1 MANFALIDNNNIVQT
16 VNVVNNTEAVSGQA
30 FLNSLGLTGTWIQT
44 SYNSRAGVH
53 YTNVPTGTIT
63 NTRTISSMKFDPL
76 SGVYT
81 DVQQVS
87 STITQ
92 YTLSADN
99 LPHLR
104 YNYAGVGYTYDSV
117 RDAFIPP
124 KPFNSWVLN
133 ESTCNWKAP
142 IEYPSDGKYYS
153 WDELTNNWVLV
164 PGLSGRVGNSRSSN
178 IN

>member
-16 VNVVNNTEAVSGQA
+16 INVVNNTEAVSGQA
-30 FLNSLGLTGTWIQT
+30 FLNSLGLVGTWIQT

-53 YTNVPTGTIT
+53 YSNVPTDTTIKVDT
-63 NTRTISSMKFDPL
+63 VSSMKFDPL

-81 DVQQVS
+81 RVEQVS
-87 STITQ
+87 STITH

-104 YNYAGVGYTYDSV
+104 YNYAGIGYYYDSV
-117 RDAFIPP
+117 RGAFIPP

-133 ESTCNWKAP
+133 ESTCTWKAP
-142 IEYPSDGKYYS
+142 IDYPTDGNNYQWNESNTS
-153 WDELTNNWVLV
+153 WIIVA
-164 PGLSGRVGNSRSSN
+164 G
-178 IN
+178 